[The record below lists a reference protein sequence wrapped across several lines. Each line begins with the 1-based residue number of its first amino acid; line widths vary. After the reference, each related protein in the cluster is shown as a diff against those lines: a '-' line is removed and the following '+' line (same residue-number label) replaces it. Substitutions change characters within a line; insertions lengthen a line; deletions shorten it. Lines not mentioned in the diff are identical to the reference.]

1 MIASLDMYDFPEIR
15 DATDAW
21 WDALARGFAAEGLEG
36 VPPHRTRGSEE
47 SAPWSAPDLFFS
59 QICGY
64 PLRKRFRE
72 TLQVVGTPC
81 YRAEGCTGPRYRS
94 VIIVQRDAG
103 IGTVPDLQGARL
115 AYNGALSQSGMSA
128 YRALLA
134 ENGVTPGFFGDAI
147 CSRGHRASVSLV
159 SSGEAD
165 TAAIDC
171 VTWALLQKH
180 APQECGAVDILAWT
194 PDAPGLPYIVP
205 ATTGNAIIAAMRR
218 GIERALAD
226 PVAQSARDALLI
238 DGFSPLTDVDYEEI
252 DAMETRA
259 RERGLPSLF

>member
-15 DATDAW
+15 GATDAW
-21 WDALARGFAAEGLEG
+21 WEALARGFAAEGLTSI
-36 VPPHRTRGSEE
+36 PQHRTRSIEE
-47 SAPWSAPDLFFS
+47 SVPWSAPNLFFT

-64 PLRKRFRE
+64 PLRKRYRE
-72 TLQVVGTPC
+72 SLRVVGAPH
-81 YRAEGCTGPRYRS
+81 YRAEGCDGPRYRS
-94 VIIVQRDAG
+94 VVIVQRGAG
-103 IGTVPDLQGARL
+103 IHSIEALEGARL

-128 YRALLA
+128 FRALLA
-134 ENGVTPGFFGDAI
+134 EHGVKPGFFGDAV
-147 CSRGHRASVSLV
+147 CSHGHRASVSMV
-159 SSGEAD
+159 TSGEAD

-180 APQECGAVDILAWT
+180 APQECDAVEVLAWT
-194 PDAPGLPYIVP
+194 PDAPGLPYAVP
-205 ATTGNAIIAAMRR
+205 ANVDDQKIAACRR

-226 PVAQSARDALLI
+226 PAARSARDALLI
-238 DGFSPLTDVDYEEI
+238 HGFTALTDDDYGEI

>member
-134 ENGVTPGFFGDAI
+134 ENGVTPGFSGLLRRSGH
-147 CSRGHRASVSLV
+147 SRHRLRDLGPAAETCTAGMRCGRYSGLDPGCAGAALHRA
-159 SSGEAD
+159 GD
-165 TAAIDC
+165 D
-171 VTWALLQKH
+171 
-180 APQECGAVDILAWT
+180 
-194 PDAPGLPYIVP
+194 
-205 ATTGNAIIAAMRR
+205 R
-218 GIERALAD
+218 
-226 PVAQSARDALLI
+226 
-238 DGFSPLTDVDYEEI
+238 
-252 DAMETRA
+252 
-259 RERGLPSLF
+259 